1 MTGWFRHH
9 VFALGDAF
17 RHLLRTPGNF
27 LLNVLVVA
35 IALALPFAGLT
46 LLENVRPV
54 SEQLA
59 VEPEISVFMK
69 MDASRDR
76 ANAVGDDIR
85 RIAQQAGHKIRLDFI
100 PRENALETLKDRTG
114 LEDAI
119 ATLGS
124 NPLPDAYV
132 VRMTGFRSGDDAG
145 KVEEIAAG
153 LKKLDGVDAVQVDSA
168 WVKRLAALLQVMRL
182 VLLFLAV
189 TLGVVVVAV
198 VFNTIRLQVMTQR
211 EEIEVSRLV
220 GATDAFICRPF
231 YYTGALLGLIAG
243 GVALA
248 AVALALHPLNAAI
261 ADFARLYA
269 SEFRLVS
276 LDPMTMLI
284 LLAISAVLGLFGALL
299 SVTRQLARLSD

>member
-1 MTGWFRHH
+1 MNSWLRQHG
-9 VFALGDAF
+9 FALGDAF
-17 RHLLRTPGNF
+17 RHLFKTPGNF
-27 LLNVLVVA
+27 LLNVLVVS

-59 VEPEISVFMK
+59 VEPELSIFME
-69 MDASRDR
+69 MDASRER
-76 ANAVGDDIR
+76 ANAIAPEIR
-85 RIAQQAGHKIRLDFI
+85 RIAQEAKRPVRLEFI
-100 PRENALETLKDRTG
+100 PREKALGTLKDKTG

-119 ATLGS
+119 ATLGA
-124 NPLPDAYV
+124 NPLPDAYIV
-132 VRMTGFRSGDDAG
+132 KMTGFQNNGDVRTIGAIAEKLKALNG
-145 KVEEIAAG
+145 VEY
-153 LKKLDGVDAVQVDSA
+153 VQVDSA
-168 WVKRLAALLQVMRL
+168 WVERLAALLQVMRL
-182 VLLFLAV
+182 ILLFLAV

-243 GVALA
+243 
-248 AVALALHPLNAAI
+248 AVALTAVMIALNPLNAAI

-269 SEFRLVS
+269 SEFRLAPLNLVA
-276 LDPMTMLI
+276 TLI
-284 LLAISAVLGLFGALL
+284 LLAASAFLGLMGALL
-299 SVTRQLARLSD
+299 SVQRHLARLT

>member
-1 MTGWFRHH
+1 MNGWLRHH
-9 VFALGDAF
+9 GFAIGDAF
-17 RHLLRTPGNF
+17 RHLFRMPGNF
-27 LLNVLVVA
+27 LLNVLVVS

-46 LLENVRPV
+46 LIENVRPV

-59 VEPEISVFMK
+59 VEPEISVFMQ
-69 MDASRDR
+69 MDASRER
-76 ANAVGDDIR
+76 ANAVAPEIR
-85 RIAQQAGHKIRLDFI
+85 RIAQEARHPVKLEFI
-100 PRENALETLKDRTG
+100 PREKALATLKDKTG

-119 ATLGS
+119 ATLGA

-132 VRMTGFRSGDDAG
+132 LKLAGFQDGGEAG
-145 KVEEIAAG
+145 KIDAISDK
-153 LKKLDGVDAVQVDSA
+153 LKKLEGVEDVQVDSA
-168 WVKRLAALLQVMRL
+168 WVKRLTALLQVMRL
-182 VLLFLAV
+182 ILLFLAI

-220 GATDAFICRPF
+220 GATNSFICRPF

-243 GVALA
+243 
-248 AVALALHPLNAAI
+248 AVALIAVALVLNPLNAAI

-276 LDPMTMLI
+276 LDPLAMLS
-284 LLAISAVLGLFGALL
+284 LLAISAFLGFIGALL
-299 SVTRQLARLSD
+299 SVTRQLARSQD